1 MNLGKLL
8 GAGKSFVSGGK
19 VPAYREDKRVYLPK
33 FGSPKNPFATATQAE
48 LPQPPA
54 ENPVVT
60 AEKISM
66 PAGVK
71 AQKMPTISA
80 APKSL
85 AAWTTKLNPMTM
97 LRGSQA
103 ETNGA
108 EHPVQVELSLEKVKV
123 VHNDLTDA
131 EVEVV
136 PLKSRPARGKDI
148 PDLQPA
154 QQSWEILGER
164 LLRVTAL

>member
-8 GAGKSFVSGGK
+8 GTGKSFISGGK
-19 VPAYREDKRVYLPK
+19 TPAYREDKRVYLPK
-33 FGSPKNPFATATQAE
+33 FGSPKNPVPAPAKIE
-48 LPQPPA
+48 SPQPPA
-54 ENPVVT
+54 EVPVVSDCAKEQT
-60 AEKISM
+60 M
-66 PAGVK
+66 PA
-71 AQKMPTISA
+71 ISP

-85 AAWTTKLNPMTM
+85 AAWTTKLNPMTA
-97 LRGSQA
+97 LRGREEQA
-103 ETNGA
+103 RELA
-108 EHPVQVELSLEKVKV
+108 QPVQAELSLERVKV

-136 PLKSRPARGKDI
+136 PLKSRGSEI

-154 QQSWEILGER
+154 KQSWEILGER